1 MASKQVAVELVGRD
15 NLSPTFKKVG
25 ASATQAGREIDSAG
39 KSVGR
44 FDDLSGRLSR
54 TGAILGGVFGALSG
68 IMADSAR
75 AAAQAEVSNER
86 LRVSIEATGAIYEEF
101 ASQLEAAGQAAVQMG
116 FDDEDAAD
124 AISRLTQST
133 GDAGR
138 AIDDMSLAMDIAR
151 GRGISLAEATKI
163 LEYVETG
170 RMESLR
176 RIGIV
181 LDENA
186 TREEAMAEL
195 QRRYAGQAEAYANT
209 TEGFYDRIRVQLGN
223 LQEDLGAHAGSLQT
237 ILVLLPGLSAG
248 WTAAAAAVGSLGK
261 AMGPAGLVA
270 AAGLAVGG
278 LIALTLTMEQDIPRA
293 SNEASEAIETLN
305 ELIVR
310 LGEQGKLS
318 GSRHFMASVIGEAEQ
333 ATREANTFLE
343 TVGANYED
351 TLEMLS
357 KAMGDVK
364 TGISETIDVTDPY
377 LTEILGLS
385 EAQIALINTNN
396 DQVISLE
403 EVQGA
408 FAGVDGAVEQATEQ
422 NRAFAETA
430 DEVQRILAE
439 DGEEAAKAQANWAVL
454 TQAFLEGALSADEYI
469 AAVEETESRMLSMGA
484 AAALATEETEETTG
498 ALADQERQAVKT
510 GNSWINLA
518 NSNMAQIR
526 VTRDAIK
533 TGNSWIAMAEAGA
546 VTAVEWADVVESAG
560 QKLISTYEQ
569 VQSALMGTTDALN
582 AGFQTAVGQTNAWAK
597 QSQAV
602 ADWAEEL
609 IGAEGVYSK
618 LDELVAKGRITG
630 ESGVFTGDSE
640 YAQAQQAFNS
650 ILEDNAAI
658 QEHIATI
665 QAKQA
670 PVMAELV
677 SQQEDYLEGLANA
690 SVEEQTF
697 ALAMMDSATSAK
709 ALELA
714 QAAIGDMDTFGPIV
728 EQAANLD
735 PYLASIL
742 EQMGLIT
749 QQPDGTWK
757 VNVDAE
763 EANSEF
769 DLLTRAIDQLN
780 QTQLLLIALLDDDPF
795 TNTAED
801 VERKLSELDGTTA
814 TPTVNLNDNASGTMN
829 AIIQKLY
836 DIDGRTASAYVNTYY
851 TNIGQPGYAEMDG
864 GTTPLQ
870 RVLTAE
876 RQAANGMTATLV
888 GERGPELLMLPG
900 GAQVMN
906 TEGTR
911 SRTGGT
917 GGDVIVNVY
926 IENANNVEDIARQLT
941 PAIQRAVAMTQRGR
955 P

>member
-44 FDDLSGRLSR
+44 FDDLSGRLSK

-86 LRVSIEATGAIYEEF
+86 LRVSIEATGATYEEF

-195 QRRYAGQAEAYANT
+195 QRRYAGQAEAYAST
-209 TEGFYDRIRVQLGN
+209 TEGFYDRIRVKLGN

-248 WTAAAAAVGSLGK
+248 WTGAAAALG
-261 AMGPAGLVA
+261 ALGLSIAPVA
-270 AAGLAVGG
+270 ATLAVGG
-278 LIALTLTMEQDIPRA
+278 GLFLGLRALGDWLGSDLPESSATAEAAIQSVTDAIIAL
-293 SNEASEAIETLN
+293 
-305 ELIVR
+305 
-310 LGEQGKLS
+310 
-318 GSRHFMASVIGEAEQ
+318 GEAGELTGARGPF
-333 ATREANTFLE
+333 ATWLSTTDDVIAANKKLTE
-343 TVGANYED
+343 NANANAEKM
-351 TLEMLS
+351 TAALNEMLS
-357 KAMGDVK
+357 VLGPKGVAETNSNIFENLSDDLLRFADANSDGL
-364 TGISETIDVTDPY
+364 ISVQEM
-377 LTEILGLS
+377 EQGLS
-385 EAQIALINTNN
+385 SYQ
-396 DQVISLE
+396 DQVRLAAEVTRGLE
-403 EVQGA
+403 LSSGDLTYILQS
-408 FAGVDGAVEQATEQ
+408 DMPQATTTMSNVMALYSAALATGAITGEQ
-422 NRAFAETA
+422 FAA
-430 DEVQRILAE
+430 AVR
-439 DGEEAAKAQANWAVL
+439 EEADRL
-454 TQAFLEGALSADEYI
+454 DEY
-469 AAVEETESRMLSMGA
+469 AQS
-484 AAALATEETEETTG
+484 AALATEETEETTG